1 LEQLMNSA
9 PTAKLRERPAPD
21 KWSVGEILAH
31 LAETEIVISWRVRSI
46 LAAPG
51 TPIQPFDQDAWV
63 VAGHYSKRDPKK
75 SLAQFRMLR
84 EANLDLYAS
93 LSPEQ
98 WERYGIHAER
108 GQETLQHIARLMA
121 GHDVNHVKQ
130 VEKILAP

>member
-1 LEQLMNSA
+1 MAETPQQYIQRILGHVAEQEPLQVQAGTASRLEQLMNSA

-21 KWSVGEILAH
+21 KWSVGEILPH

-63 VAGHYSKRDPKK
+63 VAGHYSKRDPNK

-98 WERYGIHAER
+98 WERY
-108 GQETLQHIARLMA
+108 
-121 GHDVNHVKQ
+121 
-130 VEKILAP
+130 